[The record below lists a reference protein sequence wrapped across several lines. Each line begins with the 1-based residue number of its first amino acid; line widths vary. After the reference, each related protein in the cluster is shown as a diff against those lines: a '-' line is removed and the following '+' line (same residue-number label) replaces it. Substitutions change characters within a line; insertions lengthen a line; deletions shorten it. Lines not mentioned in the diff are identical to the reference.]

1 MKTEPNKLEAQIN
14 EQLNAREIQP
24 SEMAWDRLD
33 AMLSLS
39 EEKKSKK
46 LNLLSFKNI
55 GIAASILVL
64 VSLGLFYFNAKENVA
79 QPNNNVVVK
88 DKINDNNKFNTNSKI
103 NENNL
108 NLSTQNQ
115 KVAAIKN
122 HQSKISSQKSA
133 APSFNPSA
141 NRPISNQRTSV
152 NPIINSAPKI
162 NFPKQE
168 AVAEKVLT
176 VASSEKELSSKPSTV
191 NVDAL
196 LASVEKTSKLNAKS
210 KIKVNASSLLSQI
223 DGELDQSFRDKVLRK
238 INRNYKEVKV
248 ALATRNLQ

>member
-1 MKTEPNKLEAQIN
+1 MKTEPNKLEIQFK

-33 AMLSLS
+33 AMLSVA
-39 EEKKSKK
+39 EEKKTTRSPF
-46 LNLLSFKNI
+46 LSLRFI

-64 VSLGLFYFNAKENVA
+64 VSLGLFFFNTKENVA

-88 DKINDNNKFNTNSKI
+88 DKIINNDKI

-108 NLSTQNQ
+108 NSSIQNQ
-115 KVAAIKN
+115 QVVAIKN
-122 HQSKISSQKSA
+122 QQSKTSNQKSA
-133 APSFNPSA
+133 SQSFNPSA
-141 NRPISNQRTSV
+141 SR
-152 NPIINSAPKI
+152 PIINQKTPVNVLI
-162 NFPKQE
+162 NSNQEVSIPKQE
-168 AVAEKVLT
+168 AVAQKVLPIE
-176 VASSEKELSSKPSTV
+176 SSEKELSSKTSTV

-196 LASVEKTSKLNAKS
+196 LASVEKTSKLNASS
-210 KIKVNASSLLSQI
+210 KIKVNASSLLSQV

-248 ALATRNLQ
+248 ALAGRNQE